1 MLKATSSRYVVRKLG
16 SIDED
21 AWWLAYCERYKHTK
35 NMEEECSLSF
45 EYWTQKIL
53 DKSWQPLKLEYVD
66 GVLER
71 SLCEDDKL
79 LVTMHEA
86 MGEDL
91 YKLVVNALM
100 EIGVRSDGSR
110 FVQSVPWDCEFDE
123 KADPVDVIQEIGEWF
138 QAINDKPRKF
148 NNRCFA
154 SKDHM

>member
-1 MLKATSSRYVVRKLG
+1 VRKLG

-21 AWWLAYCERYKHTK
+21 AWWLAYYEHYKHAK
-35 NMEEECSLSF
+35 SMEEDCSLSF

-53 DKSWQPLKLEYVD
+53 DKNWQPLKLEYVE

-79 LVTMHEA
+79 LVTLHEA
-86 MGEDL
+86 MGEEL

-110 FVQSVPWDCEFDE
+110 FVQSVPWDSEFEE
-123 KADPVDVIQEIGEWF
+123 KADPVDVINEIREWF
-138 QAINDKPRKF
+138 QVINDRPRKF
-148 NNRCFA
+148 NNRCLR
-154 SKDHM
+154 SKESYVSNNR

>member
-1 MLKATSSRYVVRKLG
+1 VRKLG

-21 AWWLAYCERYKHTK
+21 AWWLAYYEHYKHAK
-35 NMEEECSLSF
+35 SMEEECSLSF

-53 DKSWQPLKLEYVD
+53 DKNWQPLKLEYVEE

-86 MGEDL
+86 MGEEL

-100 EIGVRSDGSR
+100 EIGVHSDGSR
-110 FVQSVPWDCEFDE
+110 FVQSVPWDSEFEE
-123 KADPVDVIQEIGEWF
+123 KADPVDVINEIREWF
-138 QAINDKPRKF
+138 QVINDRPRKF
-148 NNRCFA
+148 NNRCLR
-154 SKDHM
+154 SKESYVSNNR

>member
-1 MLKATSSRYVVRKLG
+1 
-16 SIDED
+16 
-21 AWWLAYCERYKHTK
+21 
-35 NMEEECSLSF
+35 MEEECSLSF

-79 LVTMHEA
+79 LVTMLEA

-154 SKDHM
+154 SKDHMWAIIDNW

>member
-1 MLKATSSRYVVRKLG
+1 MRKLG

-21 AWWLAYCERYKHTK
+21 AWWLAYYEHYKHAK
-35 NMEEECSLSF
+35 SMEEDCSLSY

-53 DKSWQPLKLEYVD
+53 DKNWQPLKLEYVEE

-79 LVTMHEA
+79 LVTLHEA
-86 MGEDL
+86 MGEEL

-110 FVQSVPWDCEFDE
+110 FVQSVPWDSEFEE
-123 KADPVDVIQEIGEWF
+123 KADPVDVINEIREWF
-138 QAINDKPRKF
+138 QVINDRPRKF
-148 NNRCFA
+148 NNRCLR
-154 SKDHM
+154 SKESYVSNNR